1 MQIENEKDS
10 QYHAGTC
17 VQKSNNRSYDYLKKC
32 EYTKGITR
40 NPKGKKVRQY
50 NGQER
55 ENTKNISIDL
65 QSSIQ

>member
-1 MQIENEKDS
+1 MKKDS

-17 VQKSNNRSYDYLKKC
+17 VQKSNNRGYDYLKKC
-32 EYTKGITR
+32 EYIKGITR
-40 NPKGKKVRQY
+40 NPKCKKVRQY

-65 QSSIQ
+65 QSSMQ

>member
-1 MQIENEKDS
+1 MKKDS

-17 VQKSNNRSYDYLKKC
+17 VQKSNNRGYDYWKKC
-32 EYTKGITR
+32 EYIKGITR
-40 NPKGKKVRQY
+40 NPKCKKVRQY